1 MAAELETLL
10 DRLEARSRARDSIE
24 AARLHRTVRARL
36 LDETVPETR
45 IARFVVTRRLGMG
58 GMGVVYA
65 AHDTELDREVAI
77 KLVRSWAGAEH
88 EVDQQRLLAEARAL
102 AQLSHPHVVAIY
114 DVGLHRDRVF
124 IAMELVRGK
133 NLRQWVAEPRTTD
146 AIVDAYLQAAEGL
159 AAAHRSGLVHRDFK
173 PDNVLIDDATARVR
187 VVDFGLALG
196 HDAEAPPGVM
206 TTSARED
213 AALSTVLT
221 ASGKVVGTPAYMAPE
236 QLAGQRA
243 DARSDQFSFCIALWE
258 ALFDERPCDRSTA
271 AVRGGGPAGWLPR
284 APQHPERAPTWL
296 RDVLARGLAFAPT
309 QRWPSMSELAS
320 ACRRPPRSWKP
331 LITGLAI
338 VATAVGGV
346 LGVNAW
352 RHARARVAC
361 ESAGVAIAAA
371 WDGTTT
377 AATATS
383 FTSTGLAH
391 ADATA
396 ATVGRQLEA
405 FARGLAAIE
414 VRACTALRVDATIDK
429 LAWSRREACIDEQRE
444 RLATVRE
451 LFEQPDRDLV
461 NDAVRVA
468 YTMPPSA
475 RCEDDARLGAAAAA
489 AAGGST
495 GAAVEAIRR
504 RLARARQLAISRRHA
519 DALARAN
526 AAIDEVHALGNVV
539 LEAEARIAAAD
550 AHAGAGDYED
560 AAAQYKQAYFASA
573 PLGADEVAITAAIE
587 LIVVVGVR
595 LARHEDGL
603 AWARH
608 AEVLLE
614 RLGDAQG
621 SYAADLAEHT
631 AGVLR
636 LHGDLDEAKAAY
648 EHSLTLRAAQAGNE
662 HPAVATTMIE
672 FASLLDELHE
682 FPEALD
688 RLEEAEQILVA
699 AHDKDALELAPV
711 HNTRCTIEVRRGHYE
726 AALPHCRRALG
737 TREARLGPDH
747 PTVAS
752 SLANLASV
760 LATLDDVEGARKML
774 ERAIAIRRARL
785 GPQHPLLAS
794 SLSNLGLNDT
804 HAGDYWA
811 ALAHYGEALQIRRA
825 TLPPGHQDIAAT
837 LLNLADVELLRQRFA
852 EAETIAEEAATMM
865 TGLDDASA
873 MIRGRALGCIGSAR
887 LHGGDPEG
895 AILALDAA
903 MLTPHAT
910 VGDPAARCEVRLELA
925 RALLT
930 ENQARAS
937 KIASQARP
945 HCTEAGARGS
955 EILDEL
961 DSIARRK

>member
-1 MAAELETLL
+1 MPPELETLL
-10 DRLEARSRARDSIE
+10 DRLEARSRIQDSIE
-24 AARLHRTVRARL
+24 AERLHRTVRARL

-45 IARFVVTRRLGMG
+45 IDRFVVTRRLGMG

-114 DVGLHRDRVF
+114 DVGIHRDRVF

-133 NLRQWVAEPRTTD
+133 NLRQWVVEPRTTD
-146 AIVDAYLQAAEGL
+146 AIVDAYVQAADGL

-173 PDNVLIDDATARVR
+173 PDNVLIDDATGRAR

-196 HDAEAPPGVM
+196 HDSEAPQGAA

-213 AALSTVLT
+213 ATLSTALT

-243 DARSDQFSFCIALWE
+243 DARSDQFSFCVALWE
-258 ALFDERPCDRSTA
+258 ALFGERPCDRSTA
-271 AVRGGGPAGWLPR
+271 ALRGGGPAVWLPR
-284 APQHPERAPTWL
+284 APQHPERAPKWL
-296 RDVLARGLAFAPT
+296 RDVLARGLAFDPS
-309 QRWPSMSELAS
+309 QRWPSMDALAS
-320 ACRRPPRSWKP
+320 ACRRRPISWKRW
-331 LITGLAI
+331 IAGLAI
-338 VATAVGGV
+338 AATAVGGV
-346 LGVNAW
+346 LGTNAW
-352 RHARARVAC
+352 RHARARAAC
-361 ESAGVAIAAA
+361 ESASRTIAAE
-371 WDGTTT
+371 WDETTT
-377 AATATS
+377 AAITTPFA
-383 FTSTGLAH
+383 STGLAH

-396 ATVGRQLEA
+396 ATVGTQLEA
-405 FARGLAAIE
+405 FSANLAAIE
-414 VRACTALRVDATIDK
+414 LRACTAHRVDATIVE
-429 LAWSRREACIDEQRE
+429 LAWLRREACIDEQRE

-468 YTMPPSA
+468 YTMPASA
-475 RCEDDARLGAAAAA
+475 RCEDDARLAAAAA
-489 AAGGST
+489 AAGST
-495 GAAVEAIRR
+495 GAAVEGLRR
-504 RLARARQLAISRRHA
+504 RLARTRQLAISRRHT
-519 DALARAN
+519 DALAGAN
-526 AAIDEVHALGNVV
+526 AAIHEAHALGNVV

-560 AAAQYKQAYFASA
+560 AAAQYEKAYFASA
-573 PLGADEVAITAAIE
+573 PLGADEVAITAAIQ
-587 LIVVVGVR
+587 LVVVVGVR
-595 LARHEDGL
+595 LARHDDGL

-614 RLGDAQG
+614 RLGAAET
-621 SYAADLAEHT
+621 SYAADLANNT

-636 LHGDLDEAKAAY
+636 LLGDIDAAKAAY
-648 EHSLTLRAAQAGNE
+648 EHSIALRTAQAGTE

-672 FASLLDELHE
+672 LASFLDELLA
-682 FPEALD
+682 FPDALGL
-688 RLEEAEQILVA
+688 LEEAERILVA
-699 AHDKDALELAPV
+699 AHGTDALELAPV

-726 AALPHCRRALG
+726 AALPHCRRALD

-752 SLANLASV
+752 ALGNLAAV
-760 LATLDDVEGARKML
+760 LATLDDVEGARTML
-774 ERAIAIRRARL
+774 DRAIAIRRARL
-785 GPQHPLLAS
+785 GPQHPLLAA

-804 HAGDYWA
+804 HAGDYTA

-825 TLPPGHQDIAAT
+825 TLPPGHQDIAT
-837 LLNLADVELLRQRFA
+837 TILNLADVELMRSRFA
-852 EAETIAEEAATMM
+852 EAETLAQEAAAMM
-865 TGLDDASA
+865 TGADDAIA

-887 LHGGDPEG
+887 LGRDDRRG
-895 AILALDAA
+895 AIEALEAA
-903 MLTPHAT
+903 MLTPYAT

-925 RALLT
+925 RALRP
-930 ENQARAS
+930 EDPERAS
-937 KIASQARP
+937 RTASEARP

-961 DSIARRK
+961 DSIARGQ